1 MPFLLV
7 LGVFYLVVEVVL
19 IINVVQDFGLFA
31 FILEVVL
38 SAFAGGVALFKGS
51 LKALDFSTR
60 DPLKLMEGVFL
71 RTIGGLLL
79 ILPGVLCDVFG
90 LLALLIAWLR
100 KPPQRDDGI
109 IDVEV
114 LDKDKD
120 GR

>member
-1 MPFLLV
+1 MPFVFV

-19 IINVVQDFGLFA
+19 IVRVVQDFGLLIFL
-31 FILEVVL
+31 LEVVL
-38 SAFAGGVALFKGS
+38 SALLGGGALLKGS
-51 LKALDFSTR
+51 LKALDLRER
-60 DPLKLMEGVFL
+60 DPLKWMEGVFL

-90 LLALLIAWLR
+90 LLALLAAWLR
-100 KPPQRDDGI
+100 KPPQKDDGI

-114 LDKDKD
+114 LDKD

>member
-1 MPFLLV
+1 MPFLFV
-7 LGVFYLVVEVVL
+7 LGVFYLVVEVFL
-19 IINVVQDFGLFA
+19 IMSVVGQFGLLA
-31 FILEVVL
+31 FLLEVVV
-38 SAFAGGVALFKGS
+38 SALLGGGALLKGS
-51 LKALDFSTR
+51 LKVLDLRER
-60 DPLKLMEGVFL
+60 DPLQWMGGVFL

-90 LLALLIAWLR
+90 LLALLVAWLR